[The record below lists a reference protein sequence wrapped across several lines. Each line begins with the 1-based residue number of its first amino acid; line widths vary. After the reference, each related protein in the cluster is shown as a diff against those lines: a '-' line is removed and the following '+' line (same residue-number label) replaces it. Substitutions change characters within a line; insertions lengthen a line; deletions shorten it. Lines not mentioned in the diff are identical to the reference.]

1 MRRLK
6 ASFEMVV
13 AQRLRY
19 WLWIGLLGLGA
30 TAARAEPAGFVPD
43 TIWRDTQGNP
53 INAHGGCVVFF
64 KGVYYWYGE
73 HKIAGKAEV
82 AAADGGVHCYSS
94 TNLYSWTDQGIVLS
108 VDYANLQSDI
118 AYGCV
123 LERPKV
129 LFDGTARSFVMLFKL
144 YLRGNGYE
152 TGFVGVAA
160 APSPIGPFAYRGK
173 FLGAGSDRGSGDFAI
188 FQAADGSTYH
198 LTVRKPDRV
207 FCAGKLANDFLKPEG
222 GYRPLSGVVPET
234 EAPAI
239 VHYRG
244 KYYLLG
250 SGSSGWAPN
259 AARSYVAD
267 DIFGPW
273 RATGNPCIGFNPYT
287 GMGADRTFGAQISFI
302 FPVAGKDGE
311 FIAMFD
317 VWKPE
322 RAEAGRY
329 VWLPL
334 TLENGKPIIQWHD
347 QWDLSL
353 FAREK

>member
-1 MRRLK
+1 MLLSFICGAMAMKPGLSAWRPRRRHWAVCLPRQI
-6 ASFEMVV
+6 S
-13 AQRLRY
+13 
-19 WLWIGLLGLGA
+19 G
-30 TAARAEPAGFVPD
+30 
-43 TIWRDTQGNP
+43 
-53 INAHGGCVVFF
+53 
-64 KGVYYWYGE
+64 
-73 HKIAGKAEV
+73 
-82 AAADGGVHCYSS
+82 
-94 TNLYSWTDQGIVLS
+94 
-108 VDYANLQSDI
+108 
-118 AYGCV
+118 
-123 LERPKV
+123 
-129 LFDGTARSFVMLFKL
+129 
-144 YLRGNGYE
+144 RG
-152 TGFVGVAA
+152 
-160 APSPIGPFAYRGK
+160 IGPR
-173 FLGAGSDRGSGDFAI
+173 LGGFCHLSSG
-188 FQAADGSTYH
+188 GWLH
-198 LTVRKPDRV
+198 LSPDRAKTGPV
-207 FCAGKLANDFLKPEG
+207 FCAGKLANDFSSRKVGTGRCPG
-222 GYRPLSGVVPET
+222 GPGNRGAGHRSLSRQILS
-234 EAPAI
+234 A
-239 VHYRG
+239 
-244 KYYLLG
+244 G

-322 RAEAGRY
+322 RLSGRY